1 MQCSTKIVSD
11 KIVYPHLLSRDD
23 ELKFIQNDYIEKVMA
38 SFDTTIVITNSYN
51 QNNR

>member
-23 ELKFIQNDYIEKVMA
+23 ELKFIQNDYIEKA
-38 SFDTTIVITNSYN
+38 IGLFDTTIIITNSYKKY
-51 QNNR
+51 